1 MRKILWCIEVRFHL
15 SWMNIYVKYINGKGE
30 IINIIFDS
38 YVNNDTKY
46 HCHRKENLVISNSHQ
61 P

>member
-1 MRKILWCIEVRFHL
+1 MRKIPWCMEVRFHQ
-15 SWMNIYVKYINGKGE
+15 SWMDIYVKYINGKGE

-38 YVNNDTKY
+38 YINNNTKD